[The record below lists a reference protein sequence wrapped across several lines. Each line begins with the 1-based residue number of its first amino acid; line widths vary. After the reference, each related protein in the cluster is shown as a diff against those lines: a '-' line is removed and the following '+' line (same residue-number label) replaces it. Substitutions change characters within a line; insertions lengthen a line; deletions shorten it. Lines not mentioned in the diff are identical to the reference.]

1 MVKFKKI
8 SFVRNNKRI
17 LKNINWEIGEN
28 ENWVLLGGNG
38 SGKSTLLSMI
48 PAYIFP
54 TSGDITVFG
63 NVFGHSN
70 WSKVKNNVG
79 FVSTSLN
86 NFLSTLNRQTL
97 FNIVLSGKF
106 NSIGIYQK
114 VDEKDIE
121 KALKIVD
128 DFKLTKIKDSK
139 FDILSQ
145 GEQRRTLIARAFMNN
160 PKLMILDEPCAGL
173 DITSREYLLSTLENS
188 SKKMDKTR
196 QFIYVTHQID
206 EIIPSVTHVAML
218 KNGEI
223 FAKGEK
229 KEVLTNEN
237 LSLLFDINVDIRWE
251 NERPFL
257 IVK

>member
-1 MVKFKKI
+1 MIKFEKI
-8 SFVRNNKRI
+8 SFVRNEKKI
-17 LKNINWEIGEN
+17 LKNIEWEIKEN
-28 ENWVLLGGNG
+28 ENWALLGGNG

-48 PAYIFP
+48 PAYNFP

-63 NVFGHSN
+63 NKFGYSN
-70 WSKVKNNVG
+70 WSKVKDNIG

-86 NFLSTLNRQTL
+86 NFLSTLNKQTL
-97 FNIVLSGKF
+97 LNIVLSGKF

-114 VDEKDIE
+114 VYNEDVE
-121 KALKIVD
+121 KALKIID
-128 DFKLTKIKDSK
+128 DFQLSKIKESK
-139 FDILSQ
+139 FDVLSQ
-145 GEQRRTLIARAFMNN
+145 GEQRRTLIARAFMNE

-173 DITSREYLLSTLENS
+173 DVTSREYLLKTLEKNS
-188 SKKMDKTR
+188 KNIGGIR
-196 QFIYVTHQID
+196 QFIYVTHQIE

-223 FAKGEK
+223 FAKGK
-229 KEVLTNEN
+229 KTEVLTNEI
-237 LSLLFDINVDIRWE
+237 LGKLFDIDVDIRWE